1 MTWLAVAI
9 VTILLVEV
17 FLRLPLISTAGK
29 VLHIGQ
35 KAAHI
40 MRTKGVS
47 DHWKERAVQAY
58 SGRLLKASFLLIA
71 GLGVIFF
78 AGYLLT
84 LAAEQIAPGTLIL
97 LLSLWGIVFSVLIA
111 ILYVYLRR
119 LMLKGKT

>member
-1 MTWLAVAI
+1 MTWLAVGI

-29 VLHIGQ
+29 VLQISQ

-40 MRTKGVS
+40 MRAKGVS
-47 DHWKERAVQAY
+47 DHWKERAIQAY
-58 SGRLLKASFLLIA
+58 SGRLLKASFLLII

-84 LAAEQIAPGTLIL
+84 LGAEQIAPGTLVL
-97 LLSLWGIVFSVLIA
+97 LLSFWGIVFSVVIA
-111 ILYVYLRR
+111 ILYVYLRQ
-119 LMLKGKT
+119 LMFKGKT